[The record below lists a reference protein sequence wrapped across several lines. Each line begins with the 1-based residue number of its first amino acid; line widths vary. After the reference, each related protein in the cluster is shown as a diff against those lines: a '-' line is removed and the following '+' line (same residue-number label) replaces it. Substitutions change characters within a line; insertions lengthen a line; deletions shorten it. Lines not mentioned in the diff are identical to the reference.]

1 MTSAVKCSVII
12 KNALCCCL
20 PTYKGLCVVQT
31 MEELKDKG
39 QPLPRVLYLVPNG
52 QNPVSYVAPL
62 ERRQALYQTS
72 RKYDLM
78 IVEDDPY
85 FYLQFPYNSTL
96 IFPVSIPSLFL

>member
-1 MTSAVKCSVII
+1 MVLSTERMTS
-12 KNALCCCL
+12 
-20 PTYKGLCVVQT
+20 VVQT
-31 MEELKDKG
+31 MEDLKAKG

-85 FYLQFPYNSTL
+85 FYLQFPYNSKCT
-96 IFPVSIPSLFL
+96 

>member
-1 MTSAVKCSVII
+1 MEEG
-12 KNALCCCL
+12 CL
-20 PTYKGLCVVQT
+20 LQT
-31 MEELKDKG
+31 MENLKAKG

-62 ERRQALYQTS
+62 ERRQALYRTS

-85 FYLQFPYNSTL
+85 FYLQFPYDSECICSCSCSRL
-96 IFPVSIPSLFL
+96 